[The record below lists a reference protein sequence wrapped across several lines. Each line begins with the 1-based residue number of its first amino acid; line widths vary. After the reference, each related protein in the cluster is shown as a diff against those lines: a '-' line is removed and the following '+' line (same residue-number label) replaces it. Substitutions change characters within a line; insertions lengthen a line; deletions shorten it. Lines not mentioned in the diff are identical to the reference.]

1 MQRLEREQLVLGP
14 LLRER
19 ARVRGG
25 RIFLRFRDGDLTYR
39 EVDEAVDRLAAGLH
53 QLGIRPGDKVSLML
67 PNCPEFVFATFAL
80 ARIGAVEVPINTA
93 YKGDLLEHVIVSSD
107 STVLI
112 IEDEWLGRVAP
123 LEGRLAKLERVLVRG
138 PGKAVP
144 KVLQAETVPLRELLD
159 GPPGSAVG
167 DVTHA
172 DLQAIMYTSGT
183 TGPSKGVM
191 VSHAQACTLALEF
204 SRFVSHR
211 PGDVIYTPLPLFHG
225 IAHSCGVVAALLA
238 GSSVAIVERFSASRF
253 WDDVRRFEATVAHG
267 IFSMFHILLNQPPR
281 ADDKDHSL
289 RCMWLGQSAVD
300 GAFAERFGTR
310 VVETYGSTEVGI
322 CIGSPYGE
330 WRPGSCGLQNT
341 ETYQVA
347 LFDEHDREVAAGQVG
362 EIVVRSPVPFAIT
375 SGYYNFPEATVET
388 FRNLWFHTGDL
399 AYRDGDGYYFFV
411 DRKKDSIRRR
421 GENVSAYEV
430 ERVLN
435 AHEAVLESAVVAV
448 PAELAEDEIKACVVL
463 QPGARVSPEELLAFC
478 DERLPRFMAPRYVE
492 FLDELPKTATEK
504 VEKYRLR
511 AEGDRGITPGT
522 WDREQAGFRFPPT

>member
-1 MQRLEREQLVLGP
+1 MERFEREQLVLGP

-19 ARVRGG
+19 ARLHGDRV
-25 RIFLRFRDGDLTYR
+25 FLRFRDGDLTYR
-39 EVDEAVDRLAAGLH
+39 EVDEAADSLAAGLH
-53 QLGIRPGDKVSLML
+53 QLGVRTGDKVSLML
-67 PNCPEFVFATFAL
+67 PNCPEFVFAAFAL
-80 ARIGAVEVPINTA
+80 ARLGAVEVPINTA

-107 STVLI
+107 STALI
-112 IEDEWLGRVAP
+112 IEEEWLERVVP
-123 LEGRLAKLERVLVRG
+123 LEGRLSKLERVVVRG
-138 PGKAVP
+138 AAGAANKGS
-144 KVLQAETVPLRELLD
+144 KMETVLLGELMR
-159 GPPGSAVG
+159 GPPKFSFG

-172 DLQAIMYTSGT
+172 ELQAIMYTSGT

-204 SRFVSHR
+204 SRFVDFR
-211 PGDVIYTPLPLFHG
+211 PDDVIYTPLPLFHG

-253 WDDVRRFEATVAHG
+253 WDDVRRFKATVGHG

-281 ADDKDHSL
+281 ADDRDHSL

-300 GAFAERFGTR
+300 QAFAERFGTR

-322 CIGSPYGE
+322 CTGSPYGE
-330 WRPGSCGLQNT
+330 WRPGSCGRENS
-341 ETYQVA
+341 ETYQVG
-347 LFDEHDREVAAGQVG
+347 LFNEHDREVATGQVG
-362 EIVVRSPVPFAIT
+362 ELVVRSPVAFAIT
-375 SGYYNFPEATVET
+375 SGYYNFPDATVET

-399 AYRDGDGYYFFV
+399 AFRDDDGYFFFV

-435 AHEAVLESAVVAV
+435 ANEAVLESAAVAV
-448 PAELAEDEIKACVVL
+448 PAELGEDEIKACVVL
-463 QPGARVSPEELLAFC
+463 QPGARVSPEDLLAFC
-478 DERLPRFMAPRYVE
+478 DERMPRFMVPRYVE

-504 VEKYRLR
+504 IEKYRLR
-511 AEGDRGITPGT
+511 AEGDHGITKAT
-522 WDREQAGFRFPPT
+522 WDREKAGFRFPQT